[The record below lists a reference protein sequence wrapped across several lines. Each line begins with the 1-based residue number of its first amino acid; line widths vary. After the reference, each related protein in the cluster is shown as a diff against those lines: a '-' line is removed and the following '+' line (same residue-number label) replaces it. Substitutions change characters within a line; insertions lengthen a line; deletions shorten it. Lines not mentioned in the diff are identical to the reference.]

1 MTHEDLVREVTEV
14 SQREKSNSH
23 RINEIENDIKDITTV
38 IILEIKRGFT
48 KSSTNDEVVC
58 HKRSDEMENKEKN
71 NTSTKIAS
79 VMCCLLRLLF

>member
-1 MTHEDLVREVTEV
+1 MKTEAV
-14 SQREKSNSH
+14 IYFNTLTR
-23 RINEIENDIKDITTV
+23 RRIENDIKDITTV

>member
-1 MTHEDLVREVTEV
+1 MKTEAV
-14 SQREKSNSH
+14 IDFSTLTR
-23 RINEIENDIKDITTV
+23 RRIENDIKDITTV
-38 IILEIKRGFT
+38 IIREIKRGFT
-48 KSSTNDEVVC
+48 RSSTNDEVVC

>member
-1 MTHEDLVREVTEV
+1 MKTEAV
-14 SQREKSNSH
+14 IDFNTLTR
-23 RINEIENDIKDITTV
+23 RRIENDIKDITTV

-48 KSSTNDEVVC
+48 NSSTNDEVVC